1 MINLLFYIM
10 ENVFINYTRKPR
22 YYVEKHTSYKD
33 FKKAFYNTPIW
44 HDMILACVASGG
56 HHHLIRKYMN
66 DEPCKFYAQ
75 MVYVAIASSN
85 HYVISLL
92 HKHIPESIIEDKYI
106 IHTLSRGN
114 MVENYKTIKY
124 YYQLY
129 PHRNIVDDIG
139 FYHIYRSGYMPLF
152 KFYDKYI
159 NDTHAKKLINLRLMQ
174 RNLSYPES
182 RYMVNRDENQ
192 INIIVR
198 LHLNKYIINN
208 MKGSHIANI
217 IHLLHNEL
225 KYYKYNY
232 YTQFMIMRMI
242 IKYCKIFKIKKMR
255 YFNMIDNKSE
265 RDLISIGYYTK
276 NISCYYLTQDEHDKI
291 LHNIKKFTI

>member
-1 MINLLFYIM
+1 M

-33 FKKAFYNTPIW
+33 FKEAYYNTSIW
-44 HDMILACVASGG
+44 HDMVLACVASGG
-56 HHHLIRKYMN
+56 QHHLIRKYLDDDPTIDLYTM
-66 DEPCKFYAQ
+66 A
-75 MVYVAIASSN
+75 YVAIACSN

-92 HKHIPESIIEDKYI
+92 YKHIPESIIEDKYI

-152 KFYDKYI
+152 LYYNKYI
-159 NDTHAKKLINLRLMQ
+159 NETNVKKLMNLRMVK
-174 RNLSYPES
+174 RCLSYPES

-217 IHLLHNEL
+217 IHLLHEEL
-225 KYYKYNY
+225 EYNKHNY
-232 YTQFMIMRMI
+232 YTQFMIVRMI
-242 IKYCKIFKIKKMR
+242 IKYCKIFNIKKMR

-276 NISCYYLTQDEHDKI
+276 HISCYYLTQDKHDKI
-291 LHNIKKFTI
+291 LHNIKKITL